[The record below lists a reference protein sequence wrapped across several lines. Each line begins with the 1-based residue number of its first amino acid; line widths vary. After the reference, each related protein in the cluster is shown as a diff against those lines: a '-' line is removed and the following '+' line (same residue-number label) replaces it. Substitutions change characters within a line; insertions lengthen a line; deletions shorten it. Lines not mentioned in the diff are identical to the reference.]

1 MVLSRLLQLARSPT
15 GRLIVAAGSGALL
28 LAAAALAARR
38 FTATSWPLARGDPG
52 LLAAVGCL
60 SLMGYAFKAY
70 GWRRLFA
77 ADERPQ
83 PLALAAANGGASLT
97 GLALPGRFDDVVRV
111 VVVRRYPGSRACVR
125 TLCLS
130 LFMLGLIDSAALAPL
145 AAAAALLGN
154 ESGLRAGL
162 AVVAGAGV
170 AAAMLVLALPHLVAS
185 RHLLRFRLGRWL
197 SPRTTPL
204 RAASEAW
211 VLVSGGWI
219 TRAMGVFLLLGA
231 LGIGFS
237 FPLALLFLCATSA
250 AAALPFGPGG
260 AATQA
265 GAGAA
270 VLIAAGVGASQAVE
284 VAVASQALGVLCGGS
299 ILLSALIWR
308 GAIQLLRR
316 QAVAMARL
324 GISTPQA
331 QGGEP

>member
-1 MVLSRLLQLARSPT
+1 MVLSRLLHLARSPT
-15 GRLIVAAGSGALL
+15 GRLIVAAASGALL
-28 LAAAALAARR
+28 LAVAALAARR
-38 FTATSWPLARGDPG
+38 FTATSWPLARGNPG

-60 SLMGYAFKAY
+60 SLVGYAFKAY
-70 GWRRLFA
+70 GWRLLFA

-83 PLALAAANGGASLT
+83 PLALAAANGGASVM

-145 AAAAALLGN
+145 AATAALLGN
-154 ESGLRAGL
+154 ETGLRAGL

-170 AAAMLVLALPHLVAS
+170 AAAMLVLALPHLARG

-197 SPRTTPL
+197 SPRATP
-204 RAASEAW
+204 RRDASQAW
-211 VLVSGGWI
+211 LLVSCGWLA
-219 TRAMGVFLLLGA
+219 RAVGLFLLLGA

-237 FPLALLFLCATSA
+237 FPLALLFLCASSA

-270 VLIAAGVGASQAVE
+270 VLIAAGVGASQAVA
-284 VAVASQALGVLCGGS
+284 VAIASQALGVLCGGA
-299 ILLSALIWR
+299 ILLSAAIWR
-308 GAIQLLRR
+308 GFLELSRR
-316 QAVAMARL
+316 HAAAVGGLAVSPLQAR
-324 GISTPQA
+324 
-331 QGGEP
+331 GGKP